1 VLLFVLLGGGLLVEL
16 HIFGQE
22 LAQVYLDR
30 PVDLIGNPLKLYET
44 IIVKELKEPERN

>member
-1 VLLFVLLGGGLLVEL
+1 VLLFVLLGGLFVEL

-22 LAQVYLDR
+22 LAQVHLDR
-30 PVDLIGNPLKLYET
+30 PVDLRGNPLKLYET